1 MLSSLECNI
10 SMYDSTLHTPVRLTA
25 FMLYEQLFN
34 EFYVFYINYIV
45 RFITR
50 YLYGVVVFC

>member
-1 MLSSLECNI
+1 
-10 SMYDSTLHTPVRLTA
+10 MYDSTLHTPVRLTA